1 MSTSLEMSQECP
13 SALQRDPVQTE
24 RWVRSKLSK
33 VSPDNLMRI
42 AQQVVDI
49 ELDSKEVQTV
59 ARLTVCKALSE
70 PKFSKCY
77 AHLLQEWHW
86 HRLAAA
92 PHDSMPS
99 LDLREAVISS
109 LRNEFDDLMLSLMGK
124 ECPLPTPFAPDP
136 PRAHGYHRPEGL
148 SFENDMWRQVQQR
161 RFFLATGE
169 FVSTLFLL
177 GLAPASCI
185 DHCVQS
191 LIKQQLPECAHQ
203 AAPAQSLQAED
214 GAGDVPDSAQN
225 AELPQVLLLSGGKA
239 PCQARADDTAQS
251 LQERLAR
258 DLGVT
263 EDRVRLIRR
272 SGAALADAD
281 RLVEFGLNEQE
292 LQLVVLPGSPKELL
306 VECLCGLVNGLV
318 EATATSD
325 PTEARFAPLTSPLVV
340 PAQVPIN
347 PEARKVKAE
356 QDLNKVRSDLLEQC
370 ASHLEWAKDASNSD
384 GKPALSRRV
393 IFLIED
399 TLQRIMQWQTPSIDV
414 DSSAEAV

>member
-1 MSTSLEMSQECP
+1 MSASPEASQECP
-13 SALQRDPVQTE
+13 SASQRDPVQTE

-33 VSPDNLMRI
+33 VSPDNLIRI
-42 AQQVVDI
+42 SQQVVEI
-49 ELDSKEVQTV
+49 ELDSEEVQTV

-86 HRLAAA
+86 HRVAAA
-92 PHDSMPS
+92 QHNNMHSV
-99 LDLREAVISS
+99 DLREAVISS
-109 LRNEFDDLMLSLMGK
+109 FRREFDDLMLSLVGE

-136 PRAHGYHRPEGL
+136 PRAQGYRRPEGL
-148 SFENDMWRQVQQR
+148 TFENDRWRQVQQR

-191 LIKQQLPECAHQ
+191 LIKQQLRACAHE
-203 AAPAQSLQAED
+203 AVPAQSLQAED
-214 GAGDVPDSAQN
+214 RAVVVADSAKN
-225 AELPQVLLLSGGKA
+225 AELPHVILLSGDKA
-239 PCQARADDTAQS
+239 PCQPSVDDTVQS

-263 EDRVRLIRR
+263 EDRIRLICP

-281 RLVEFGLNEQE
+281 RLLELRLNEQE
-292 LQLVVLPGSPKELL
+292 LQVVVLPGSPKELL

-340 PAQVPIN
+340 PAPLVN
-347 PEARKVKAE
+347 PGTRKVVAE

-399 TLQRIMQWQTPSIDV
+399 TLKRILQWQASSIKSDA
-414 DSSAEAV
+414 SAEGV